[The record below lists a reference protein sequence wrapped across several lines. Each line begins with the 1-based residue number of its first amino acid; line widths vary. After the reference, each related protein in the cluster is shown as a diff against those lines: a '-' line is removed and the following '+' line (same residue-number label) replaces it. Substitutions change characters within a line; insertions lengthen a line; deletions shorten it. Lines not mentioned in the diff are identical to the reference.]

1 VAEGDG
7 EVQTTADLT
16 GAPDVFISYASQDAG
31 LANAV
36 VAALERREL
45 RCWIAPRDV
54 TPGALYADEII
65 RSINGSKVMVVVLSG
80 SAVTSP
86 HVGKE
91 VERASSKQ
99 RPIIAL
105 RTDAAPLTTALE
117 YFLSESQWIDL
128 NAEGTEATFAKLVIA
143 LRRHLAPDSVEDPR
157 HRRETARSPADPS
170 AHRPSFG
177 GRARSGLTFPLVA
190 IGTLLAVMV
199 AYLVLEHLSLG
210 KRVTAADRDGG
221 RSAVT
226 IPTTGTPDAVQAFA
240 PPAHS
245 IAVLPFVNMSGD
257 AKQEYF
263 SDGISEELL
272 DSRSRLNDLQVAAR
286 TSSFSFKGKDVDIST
301 IAHELNVGAV
311 LEGSVRRSGNTIR
324 ITVQLI
330 NAVTGFHIWSQSY
343 DRKLTDILKLQ
354 TEVATSVAQQL
365 EVKLVGDEGTKIEL
379 GGTKNADAYDAY
391 LRGLQRYEEAH
402 GTERD
407 YRDALTAFDRAISLD
422 PNYALAY
429 TRRAAA
435 LDYIYRYPDDPNV
448 RPAVLAQAHEA
459 AERAL
464 ALAPQLGEAHMVLAY
479 TYYRGSARSCC
490 SGPRVRPRRSPRAR
504 QRMGTTRLWLFCR
517 QTRSFRARPGCGAPR
532 RQPGSTE
539 GADAPSARR
548 GLDRRAPLR

>member
-1 VAEGDG
+1 
-7 EVQTTADLT
+7 
-16 GAPDVFISYASQDAG
+16 
-31 LANAV
+31 
-36 VAALERREL
+36 
-45 RCWIAPRDV
+45 
-54 TPGALYADEII
+54 
-65 RSINGSKVMVVVLSG
+65 
-80 SAVTSP
+80 
-86 HVGKE
+86 
-91 VERASSKQ
+91 
-99 RPIIAL
+99 
-105 RTDAAPLTTALE
+105 
-117 YFLSESQWIDL
+117 
-128 NAEGTEATFAKLVIA
+128 
-143 LRRHLAPDSVEDPR
+143 
-157 HRRETARSPADPS
+157 
-170 AHRPSFG
+170 
-177 GRARSGLTFPLVA
+177 
-190 IGTLLAVMV
+190 MV